1 MSIDKKNLEN
11 NILDEDALEQVSGGK
26 KRVNNLRYDKKAQDS
41 KKLGNTLHKGPQPET
56 ANLLYK
62 DDDRIPS
69 ILDEESRLC

>member
-41 KKLGNTLHKGPQPET
+41 KKLGTTLYKGQQTET

-62 DDDRIPS
+62 DDDRITS

>member
-41 KKLGNTLHKGPQPET
+41 KKLGNTLYKGQQTET

-62 DDDRIPS
+62 DDDRITS